1 MNNNKQYFKKTFEVI
16 QAPQNLTKEVLNM
29 AKNLNQD
36 NMDSDNLMVTTSVEV
51 KSNRFSFK
59 SVAVVISCMA
69 IVGGS
74 IFALNSIEQG
84 NILVSTQPQNDSN
97 IIGQSSTVE
106 QLSNDNLWGM
116 FNVSSSSEISIS
128 YVYSEDNSVWQT
140 CTSTT
145 TDFNLLN
152 ILDSSDLS
160 KIDEET
166 FSYKLENGKNNLTSD
181 NKNFIF
187 IINFTDVN
195 NQFINMYISSGV
207 VSIDYYNSIDDFEN
221 KSPFNWEYYQFNDIE
236 IFNQIFNTLA
246 KNLDLDNVTE
256 NSTLD

>member
-1 MNNNKQYFKKTFEVI
+1 MNKNKQYFKKTFEVI
-16 QAPQNLTKEVLNM
+16 QAPQNLTKEVINM
-29 AKNLNQD
+29 AKNLNQ
-36 NMDSDNLMVTTSVEV
+36 NNTDSDNLMVTTSVEV

-59 SVAVVISCMA
+59 NVAVVISCIA

-106 QLSNDNLWGM
+106 QDNNLWGM
-116 FNVSSSSEISIS
+116 FNISSSSEINIS

-145 TDFNLLN
+145 ADLNLLN
-152 ILDSSDLS
+152 VLDSSDLS

-166 FSYKLENGKNNLTSD
+166 FSYTLENGKNNLNGD
-181 NKNFIF
+181 NNNYMF

-207 VSIDYYNSIDDFEN
+207 VSIDYYNSVDDFEN
-221 KSPFNWEYYQFNDIE
+221 KSPYNWEYYQFNDIE

-246 KNLDLDNVTE
+246 ENLDNVTE
-256 NSTLD
+256 NPTLD